1 MNATGWTDTP
11 QQRAIL
17 RQHRIARKVRRD
29 FPQGTR
35 VEGFTGERGTGIFG
49 TVYRH
54 VPHTNAQG
62 GVLIVDWDNGIRGR
76 NSPIAV
82 RRLERDSS

>member
-1 MNATGWTDTP
+1 MKPTEPEEGDMNWIDTP
-11 QQRAIL
+11 QQQAIL
-17 RQHRIARKVRRD
+17 RQSRTARRVRRD

-35 VEGFTGERGTGIFG
+35 VRTRVMSG

-62 GVLIVDWDNGIRGR
+62 GVLVVDWDNGVRGR
-76 NSPIAV
+76 VSPVAV
-82 RRLERDSS
+82 EVER